1 MSAPSDI
8 YYARTNDGID
18 IAYTAFG
25 GGPALL
31 FAPGFVTHLDLM
43 WEFPALKAILPL
55 AKSIRLIV
63 LDKRGTGLSDR
74 SLGFGSLE
82 QRTEHIR
89 AVLDHAAV
97 EQAILYGV
105 SESGP
110 LCTYF
115 AAARPERVRAL
126 VLYGTLARF
135 DPTLPLPVGRDGQRA
150 RSADEW
156 IDWIGSEWG
165 KGEVYQSFMSSP
177 PDAAAVKRVLARYER
192 SACTPQ
198 MAREIMTR
206 NLEMNVEAVL
216 GSIAVPTLVVHC
228 KGDPVIHVEHGRR
241 LAAGIPRA
249 QYVELEGAFHG
260 SWRHEDLVS
269 MGAPLTRFLVEVA
282 GMAAGVA
289 RMRGEREVATVLFTD
304 IVGSTE
310 RAGQIGDAAWRALL
324 DEHDTVAVRA
334 VQSAGGSLVKTTGDG
349 VLATFGGPSHA
360 MAAVRELQESAVLL
374 GVSIRAG
381 VHTGEIERRADDIGG
396 IGVHVAARL
405 ADMAGSGE
413 VLVSRT
419 TRDLAVGSKIEFDDR
434 GTHVLKGV
442 PEPWQVFAARC

>member
-1 MSAPSDI
+1 MTAPGDI
-8 YYARTNDGID
+8 YYARTNDRID

-25 GGPALL
+25 EGPTLL

-43 WEFPALKAILPL
+43 WDFPAFKAMLPL
-55 AKSIRLIV
+55 AKSFRLIV

-82 QRTEHIR
+82 ERTEDIR
-89 AVLDHAAV
+89 AVLDHAGVA
-97 EQAILYGV
+97 EAILYGV

-110 LCTYF
+110 MCTYF
-115 AAARPERVRAL
+115 AATRPERVRAL
-126 VLYGTLARF
+126 VLYGTVARF
-135 DPTLPLPVGRDGQRA
+135 DPMLPLPIGRGGTRA
-150 RSADEW
+150 RSAEEW

-165 KGEVYQSFMSSP
+165 KGEVYQHFMANP
-177 PDAAAVKRVLARYER
+177 PDAVAVKRVLARYER

-206 NLEMNVEAVL
+206 NVGMNVEPLL
-216 GSIAVPTLVVHC
+216 GSVAVPTLVMHC
-228 KGDPVIHVEHGRR
+228 KGDPVVHVEHGRR
-241 LAAGIPRA
+241 LAAGIPGAR
-249 QYVELEGAFHG
+249 YVELEGNFHG
-260 SWRHEDLVS
+260 SWRHEDIAS
-269 MGAPLTRFLVEVA
+269 MGVPLGQFLEEVVGAAAP
-282 GMAAGVA
+282 MARA
-289 RMRGEREVATVLFTD
+289 RGEREVATVLFTD

-310 RAGQIGDAAWRALL
+310 RAGEIGDAAWRTLL
-324 DEHDTVAVRA
+324 DEHDAVAAQA

-349 VLATFGGPSHA
+349 VLATFAGPSHA
-360 MAAVRELQESAVLL
+360 MAAVRDLQESAVLL

-396 IGVHVAARL
+396 IGVHIAARL
-405 ADMAGSGE
+405 ADMAGGGE

-419 TRDLAVGSKIEFDDR
+419 TRDLAVGSKIAFDDR
-434 GTHVLKGV
+434 GMHTLKGV